1 MILYSVTMVDVRNG
15 RAPTSNCRCVGIFT
29 EFEKAEKYLMENV
42 VDVAEG
48 GTNAYAVIEELKAD
62 QFYPMCVAKQWYVFD
77 PKPAWDDNGL
87 YWRCEEPE
95 WAQGIVNWG
104 IG

>member
-29 EFEKAEKYLMENV
+29 EFEKAEKYLMDNIA
-42 VDVAEG
+42 DVAEG
-48 GTNAYAVIEELKAD
+48 GTNKYAVIEEVYTN
-62 QFYPMCVAKQWYVFD
+62 QFYPLGEVRIWYIYD
-77 PKPAWDDNGL
+77 PNPTIADGGV
-87 YWRCEEPE
+87 YWRTEEPE